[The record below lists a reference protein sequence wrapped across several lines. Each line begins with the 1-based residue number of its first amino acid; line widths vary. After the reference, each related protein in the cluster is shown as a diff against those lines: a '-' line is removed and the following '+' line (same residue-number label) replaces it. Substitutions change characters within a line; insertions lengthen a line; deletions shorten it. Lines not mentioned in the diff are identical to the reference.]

1 MYSTTDW
8 NGHRKYK
15 SDHRFCEK
23 WPLLHKRINH
33 QKLLCATFGKIVWK
47 KCEAISHQTGSKL
60 KYETKK
66 EMLDKRF

>member
-33 QKLLCATFGKIVWK
+33 QKVVMRHVLQDSMEKMRR
-47 KCEAISHQTGSKL
+47 
-60 KYETKK
+60 Y
-66 EMLDKRF
+66 